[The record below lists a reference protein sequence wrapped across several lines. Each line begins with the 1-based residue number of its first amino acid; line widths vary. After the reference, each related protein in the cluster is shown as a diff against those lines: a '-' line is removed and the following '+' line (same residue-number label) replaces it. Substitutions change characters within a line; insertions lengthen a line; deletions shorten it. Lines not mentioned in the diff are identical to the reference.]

1 MKHRYSIIDNGA
13 HTCDLKK
20 TKIFL
25 RNAGSFKLDEKIEP
39 LSYLLITSMIS
50 AFQDRSL
57 GIVTP
62 KILALVTTFM
72 HSPPITTVGKS

>member
-13 HTCDLKK
+13 HTCDIKK

-39 LSYLLITSMIS
+39 LSYLFITSMIS

-62 KILALVTTFM
+62 KILALETTFM
-72 HSPPITTVGKS
+72 HSHTITTVGKS

>member
-13 HTCDLKK
+13 HTCDVEK

-39 LSYLLITSMIS
+39 LSCLFLSLL
-50 AFQDRSL
+50 
-57 GIVTP
+57 
-62 KILALVTTFM
+62 
-72 HSPPITTVGKS
+72 